1 MTTENINVVHNA
13 EQNRFEVQLPG
24 ADTAVLDYRLQPPGR
39 QPDTLTITHTYVPR
53 AFEGRG
59 IASQMTQAA
68 LDYAHSHDLSIV
80 PLCSFAAA
88 YIVRQER
95 RAGRA

>member
-1 MTTENINVVHNA
+1 MTTEDINVVHNA
-13 EQNRFEVQLPG
+13 EQNRFEVQLLG

-39 QPDTLTITHTYVPR
+39 QPDTLTITHTHVPR

-59 IASQMTQAA
+59 IAGRMTQAA
-68 LDYAHSHDLSIV
+68 LDYARSHDLTVV
-80 PLCSFAAA
+80 PLCSFAATYVA
-88 YIVRQER
+88 RQQR